1 MAARR
6 NIKTETRPFAI
17 YCRLSRKKPIQPGA
31 RPGRDTE
38 TVERQEQECR
48 EYAAANDLPIADHLV
63 FVDNHWSAWKRK
75 GAKRPEWIEM
85 MAAIDRGEVAGILVY
100 KLDRFTRAPGD
111 METLIELAE
120 RRGLVIR
127 GPLAGHIDLDTANGR
142 REARGAANQAA
153 SESDN
158 TSERV
163 RDALA
168 ELMAS
173 GKPMGSGRAFGFE
186 TGGLVQV
193 PAEVAVLRELAS
205 RTLAGESLQTLA
217 ADLNRRGVTTTRG
230 NTWDGGSLS
239 RVLGAHRY
247 GGWVEHHGKDV
258 AKMKGEPVFD
268 TETYDGLQALLTSRR
283 RGRRPTGRFLL
294 TGLLICSSCQR
305 TMNGATRHK
314 GLADG
319 TKPRIYRCPAHLKGC
334 GVTILA
340 APVEQIVGEHM
351 VTVLSDPDA

>member
-1 MAARR
+1 MAARTST
-6 NIKTETRPFAI
+6 KTDSRPFAI

-31 RPGRDTE
+31 RTGRDTE

-48 EYAAANDLPIADHLV
+48 EYAAANGLPIANHLV
-63 FVDNHWSAWKRK
+63 FVDNHYSAWKRK
-75 GAKRPEWIEM
+75 GAIRPAWLEM
-85 MAAIDRGEVAGILVY
+85 MAAIDRGELAGILVY
-100 KLDRFTRAPGD
+100 KLDRFTRAPAD

-168 ELMAS
+168 EIMAA

-193 PAEVAVLRELAS
+193 PAEVAVLREMAK
-205 RTLAGESLQTLA
+205 RALAGESLQTLA
-217 ADLNRRGVTTTRG
+217 ADLNKRGVVTSRG
-230 NTWDGGSLS
+230 NTWDGGS
-239 RVLGAHRY
+239 V
-247 GGWVEHHGKDV
+247 
-258 AKMKGEPVFD
+258 
-268 TETYDGLQALLTSRR
+268 SRR
-283 RGRRPTGRFLL
+283 SGGPPLRRVRRAPRPDRGHHEGRACL
-294 TGLLICSSCQR
+294 
-305 TMNGATRHK
+305 
-314 GLADG
+314 
-319 TKPRIYRCPAHLKGC
+319 
-334 GVTILA
+334 
-340 APVEQIVGEHM
+340 
-351 VTVLSDPDA
+351 